1 MKVNVLKLIQACAVV
16 ALISGCA
23 SSPFDH
29 SNGSLV
35 TAEQLAML
43 KPGVT
48 KQEDALKLL
57 GYPSRKDTY
66 GDNEVWHFDYSRI
79 GAFGPSENTSTVLE
93 WDKQGVLKSIAKGKA
108 PSSGNALLDAANGLN

>member
-1 MKVNVLKLIQACAVV
+1 MKRNVLKLVQACAVV

-23 SSPFDH
+23 SSPLDY
-29 SNGSLV
+29 SSGSLV
-35 TAEQLAML
+35 TAEQLAIL

-48 KQEDALKLL
+48 KQEEALKLL
-57 GYPSRKDTY
+57 GYPSRKDTF
-66 GDNEVWHFDYSRI
+66 GDHEVWRFDYSRI